1 MNFKKP
7 KFWDYKKPNFIA
19 YLLFPITLL
28 VTVNNFLLKIY
39 PKKKFNKIKTICVGN
54 IYLGGTGKTP
64 TTLKLFELL
73 KCLNLKIATAKKNYS
88 HQQDEEILLKKKS
101 NPIISKKR
109 SDIITKAIK
118 KRIDLII
125 FDDGLQEKKVDYDIK
140 FVCFDIKSWIGNGF
154 LIPSGPL
161 REKIKSLTKYDGVFL
176 KSSIRDFNSSEIY
189 SKIKNI
195 NPEIE
200 IFNSYVLIK
209 NINQFDLSDKFVIFS
224 GIGNAYSFKETLLDN
239 NFNITKEIIF
249 PDHHEYK
256 LEEISKILNF
266 AKKEKA
272 KILTTEKDYVKIPE
286 NLKDEINYLEI
297 DLEIKQKDK
306 LINLIKTKI
315 NETN

>member
-7 KFWDYKKPNFIA
+7 KFWDYKKPNIIA

-28 VTVNNFLLKIY
+28 ITLNNFLLKIY

-64 TTLKLFELL
+64 TTLKLYELL
-73 KCLNLKIATAKKNYS
+73 KDLNLKIATAKKDYS
-88 HQQDEEILLKKKS
+88 HQRDEKILLEKKS
-101 NPIISKKR
+101 NLILSKERSSIIN
-109 SDIITKAIK
+109 KAK
-118 KRIDLII
+118 EKGFDLVI
-125 FDDGLQEKKVDYDIK
+125 FDDGLQEKKIDYDIK
-140 FVCFDIKSWIGNGF
+140 FVCFDSKSWIGNGF

-161 REKIKSLTKYDGVFL
+161 REKIESLTKHDGVFL
-176 KSSIRDFNSSEIY
+176 KSSIKNFDFSEIY

-195 NPEIE
+195 NPKIE
-200 IFNSYVLIK
+200 IFNSYVFIK
-209 NINQFDLSDKFVIFS
+209 NINQFNLSDKFIIFS
-224 GIGNAYSFKETLLDN
+224 GIGNAYSFKDTLINN

-272 KILTTEKDYVKIPE
+272 EILTTEKDYVKIPE
-286 NLKDEINYLEI
+286 NLKDKINYIEI
-297 DLEIKQKDK
+297 DLKIEEKDK

-315 NETN
+315 NETY

>member
-1 MNFKKP
+1 MYFRKP
-7 KFWDYKKPNFIA
+7 KFWDYKKPNLIA
-19 YLLFPITLL
+19 YLLFPITILI
-28 VTVNNFLLKIY
+28 TINNFLLKIY

-64 TTLKLFELL
+64 TTLKLYELL
-73 KCLNLKIATAKKNYS
+73 KNLDLKIATAKKDYS
-88 HQQDEEILLKKKS
+88 HLQDEKILLEKKS
-101 NPIISKKR
+101 NLIISKER
-109 SDIITKAIK
+109 VSVVTKAINR
-118 KRIDLII
+118 RIDLLI
-125 FDDGLQEKKVDYDIK
+125 FDDGLQEKKFDYDIK
-140 FVCFDIKSWIGNGF
+140 FVCFDSKSWIGNGF

-176 KSSIRDFNSSEIY
+176 KSSIRDFNSSEIS

-209 NINQFDLSDKFVIFS
+209 NINKFDLSNKFIIFS
-224 GIGNAYSFKETLLDN
+224 GIGNAYSFKETLVNN

-256 LEEISKILNF
+256 LEEILKILNL

-272 KILTTEKDYVKIPE
+272 EILTTEKDYVKIPK
-286 NLKDEINYLEI
+286 NLKDKINYIEI
-297 DLEIKQKDK
+297 DLEIEEKDK

-315 NETN
+315 NETY

>member
-1 MNFKKP
+1 MRKS
-7 KFWDYKKPNFIA
+7 
-19 YLLFPITLL
+19 
-28 VTVNNFLLKIY
+28 
-39 PKKKFNKIKTICVGN
+39 C
-54 IYLGGTGKTP
+54 
-64 TTLKLFELL
+64 
-73 KCLNLKIATAKKNYS
+73 S
-88 HQQDEEILLKKKS
+88 KKKS
-101 NPIISKKR
+101 DLIISKKR
-109 SDIITKAIK
+109 SDIIAKAIK
-118 KRIDLII
+118 KGIDLVI
-125 FDDGLQEKKVDYDIK
+125 FDDGLQEKKVDYDVK
-140 FVCFDIKSWIGNGF
+140 FVCFDCKSWIGNGF

-315 NETN
+315 NETY

>member
-1 MNFKKP
+1 MNFQKP
-7 KFWDYKKPNFIA
+7 QFWDYKKPNYIA

-28 VTVNNFLLKIY
+28 ITVNNFLLKIY

-64 TTLKLFELL
+64 TTLKLYELL
-73 KCLNLKIATAKKNYS
+73 KNLNLKIATAKKDYS
-88 HQQDEEILLKKKS
+88 HLQDEKILLEKKS
-101 NPIISKKR
+101 NLIISKER
-109 SDIITKAIK
+109 VSVVTKAINR
-118 KRIDLII
+118 RIDLLI
-125 FDDGLQEKKVDYDIK
+125 FDDGLQEKKFDYDIK
-140 FVCFDIKSWIGNGF
+140 FVCFDSKSWIGNGL

-176 KSSIRDFNSSEIY
+176 KSSIKDFNSSEI
-189 SKIKNI
+189 SLRIKNI

-224 GIGNAYSFKETLLDN
+224 GIGNAYSFKETLVNN

-272 KILTTEKDYVKIPE
+272 EILTTEKDYVKIPE
-286 NLKDEINYLEI
+286 NLKDKINYIEI
-297 DLEIKQKDK
+297 DLEIEEKDK

-315 NETN
+315 NETY